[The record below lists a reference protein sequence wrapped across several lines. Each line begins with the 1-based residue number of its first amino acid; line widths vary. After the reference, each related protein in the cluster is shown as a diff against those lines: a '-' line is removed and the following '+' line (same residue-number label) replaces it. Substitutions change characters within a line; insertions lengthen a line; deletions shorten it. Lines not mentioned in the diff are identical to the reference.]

1 MQQIDWRHFESLEFP
16 NEELNLAKEQAHQ
29 AVQPVSAVARKFLPE
44 VPNDANATLAWVPG
58 FTRLAGHWVTGVR
71 SFRASFSF
79 LDFNIYL
86 VDEKVNTISQ
96 IQLLGKSQNQLLIWL
111 EEQIGKLELDASG
124 LTMNLPYDLPDYD
137 SKGTSVFSAEQQM
150 VLELS
155 KYYHNTYVVLK
166 EVCKSMGLEDFT
178 IQIWPHHFDLAVS
191 IIVKDTGDP
200 ETDST
205 VSLGMSPGDE
215 ELNEPYFYV
224 NTWPHVKTTDLPK
237 LASGAKWHEES
248 WTGAVLA
255 ASQVVNQPDQKE
267 IVSRF
272 FETVSEILIAELKS

>member
-1 MQQIDWRHFESLEFP
+1 MQFDWRPFESIEFP
-16 NEELNLAKEQAHQ
+16 NEDLKLAKEQAHQ

-58 FTRLAGHWVTGVR
+58 FTRLAGHWVTGAK

-111 EEQIGKLELDASG
+111 EEQIGKLELDASD

-137 SKGTSVFSAEQQM
+137 SKGSSVFSAEQQM

-166 EVCKSMGLEDFT
+166 EVCKSLSKDDFT
-178 IQIWPHHFDLAVS
+178 IQTWPHHFDLAVS

-205 VSLGMSPGDE
+205 VSLGMSPGDGE
-215 ELNEPYFYV
+215 FSEPYFYV
-224 NTWPHVKTTDLPK
+224 NTWPHVNTRELPK

-255 ASQVVNQPDQKE
+255 ASQVVNQPDQKGT
-267 IVSRF
+267 VSRF